1 MKLCFT
7 GHRPH
12 SLPFGYNETDKRCIE
27 LKKILYRLI
36 EKSIIELNVN
46 HFISGM
52 ALGIDMICAEIV
64 LELKH
69 KYPHILL
76 ECAIPC
82 KNQYIKWQESQK
94 KRYKEILHK
103 ADKITLIQENYSAS
117 CMMLRNKYMIL
128 QADYV
133 IAIYTG
139 NTKSGT
145 YKTIQEAE
153 KSGKGIF
160 IINPYNLYFDEKA
173 LYEGF

>member
-7 GHRPH
+7 GHRPN

-27 LKKILYRLI
+27 LKDILYRLI

-52 ALGIDMICAEIV
+52 ALGTDIICAEIV

-69 KYPHILL
+69 KYPFILL

-94 KRYKEILHK
+94 ERYKKILHN
-103 ADKITLIQENYSAS
+103 ADKITLIQKEYSAS
-117 CMMLRNKYMIL
+117 CMMKRNKYMIS

-139 NTKSGT
+139 IKSGGT

-153 KSGKGIF
+153 NCGKGIF

>member
-27 LKKILYRLI
+27 LKDILYRLI

-69 KYPHILL
+69 KYPYILL

-82 KNQYIKWQESQK
+82 KNQYIKWHESQK
-94 KRYKEILHK
+94 ERYKKILHK
-103 ADKITLIQENYSAS
+103 ADKITLIQDNYTAE
-117 CMMLRNKYMIL
+117 CMMLRNKYMIS

-139 NTKSGT
+139 NSKSGT
-145 YKTIQEAE
+145 YKTIQEAD

-160 IINPYNLYFDEKA
+160 IINPYNLYFDENA